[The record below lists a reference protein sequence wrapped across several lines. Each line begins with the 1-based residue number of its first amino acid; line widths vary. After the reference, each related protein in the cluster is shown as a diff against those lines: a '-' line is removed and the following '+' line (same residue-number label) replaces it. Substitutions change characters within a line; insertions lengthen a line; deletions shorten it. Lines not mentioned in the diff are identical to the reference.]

1 MFASMAGFILA
12 GILLILI
19 LFGIIGA
26 AISGFGSKDDKALA
40 IKPNTVLE
48 FKLSS
53 TITDRT
59 LKGNNF
65 NFNSF
70 DGEASSSIGV
80 RSFIHALEK
89 AAKDENIK
97 GISLLVDG
105 FPGMGRANSKEV
117 RDALLEFKKSGKFI
131 YAYGEIYTQG
141 AYYLASVADK
151 VTMFPSGMFIF
162 NGFGTESQF
171 YKKMFEKAGI
181 EVKLIRVGKYK
192 SAGEPFIREN
202 FSEENKEQIRAFLGS
217 LSTLYFNEVGV
228 ARKISADSLSTI
240 ADNLSINLPED
251 GVKFGLL
258 DQLVY
263 PDQYLKMMM
272 DQVKVEKEK
281 DFKKVD
287 FIKYAN
293 SLSKEDKNDEGDK
306 DNQIAIVY
314 AVGEI
319 GSGEGSDQ
327 AIGSK
332 RIAEAIKK
340 ARENE
345 KVKAIVLRVNSPG
358 GSALASDVILR
369 ELELAK
375 KEKPLIVS
383 MGDLAASGGYL
394 IACKADSIFA
404 QPNTITG
411 SIGVFGLIP
420 NAAKL
425 MSEKLGITTDYVNIN
440 RNSSLGSIAKPL
452 TMEEEAFIQN
462 SVNRVY
468 TDFLSLVSSGR
479 KIDSATVAM
488 LAEGRVYSGTEA
500 LNLKLVDRLADFETA
515 IKSAAKMAKLDKY
528 SIREYPK
535 TIDPFEQFTKAFQT
549 EMSAMFNFT
558 QTPQEKEVRTI
569 LKQLSERDQIQAR
582 LEQAYIFK

>member
-26 AISGFGSKDDKALA
+26 AISGLGSKDDKALA

-65 NFNSF
+65 NFNAF
-70 DGEASSSIGV
+70 DGEVSSSIGV

-319 GSGEGSDQ
+319 GSGKGSDQ
-327 AIGSK
+327 AIGSE
-332 RIAEAIKK
+332 RIAAAIKK

-468 TDFLSLVSSGR
+468 TDFLGLVSTGR

-500 LNLKLVDRLADFETA
+500 LNLKLVDRLANFETA
-515 IKSAAKMAKLDKY
+515 IKSAAKMAKLEKY

-535 TIDPFEQFTKAFQT
+535 PIDPFEQFTKAFQT

-558 QTPQEKEVRTI
+558 QTPQEKEVRNI